1 MRSWKKYFESLT
13 KSLAF
18 LMLMTGLLTSCSGA
32 SNAPDESE
40 LTKTASPT
48 PTVSKSSSEIF
59 KEAVYFWIRSKMY
72 FLEQYAG
79 DNGELSLQKFV
90 YDYGV
95 DVDEN
100 FEIAEVYLNAQI
112 GGEDADLNLGA
123 QVGIFGDLLGGSA
136 EAKVFCAGK
145 NYNSKDTFSTFV
157 EEFLDDRKFYDEDLM
172 RLNLP
177 SKGIRFKMN
186 WREVRTSTDKFG
198 AETETYRIIGFDR
211 VTLSSKNILKIAEP
225 SQADFAALSDLE
237 SPKKAKSSW
246 HSGLCAASQSQ
257 NN

>member
-1 MRSWKKYFESLT
+1 
-13 KSLAF
+13 
-18 LMLMTGLLTSCSGA
+18 MTNGKEALQLFVRGLLIFTLIAGFLTSCSGA
-32 SNAPDESE
+32 SDAPKQMEPK
-40 LTKTASPT
+40 KTASPT
-48 PTVSKSSSEIF
+48 PTATKPNSQVFE
-59 KEAVYFWIRSKMY
+59 ETVYYWIRSKLY
-72 FLEQYAG
+72 FLEQYASN
-79 DNGELSLQKFV
+79 NGELSLQKFV

-136 EAKVFCAGK
+136 EAKVFCAGE
-145 NYNSKDTFSTFV
+145 NYGSLGTFFTFV
-157 EEFLDDRKFYDEDLM
+157 EEFLDDRKFYDDDLK
-172 RLNLP
+172 LLDLP

-198 AETETYRIIGFDR
+198 AETETYREIGFDR
-211 VTLSSKNILKIAEP
+211 VTLSSANILKIAEP
-225 SQADFAALSDLE
+225 SDANFAALSDLE
-237 SPKKAKSSW
+237 SPKRAKSSW
-246 HSGLCAASQSQ
+246 YSGLCATSQKM